1 MSYYELVKLVEGVE
15 DTLDSVTIF
24 SHKYILVNSNGET
37 LYVTFDE
44 NGKCTIFNEVFLLL
58 NISYIKKVL
67 SRFK

>member
-1 MSYYELVKLVEGVE
+1 MSYDGFVKLVEGIE
-15 DTLDSVTIF
+15 GILDSVTTF

-44 NGKCTIFNEVFLLL
+44 NGKCTIFNGVFLLL